1 MDRISG
7 LMPQTGWS
15 PLLSPATP
23 KNAPAT
29 TVEPAATSADTDDG
43 KSAGTDTQTAQ
54 DHAQTARFF
63 SGIAAARVGV
73 GEAQIEPVGPPP
85 DPNAPSGP
93 MPTFDVSPL
102 EEAAARVMAV
112 SAIAGDTDMAASE
125 ASEATETPES
135 QGETPAQDSAIKGV
149 ASSQSGEAAK
159 SAAMTQD
166 AAPDTSAA
174 QQWQTRPWPQTP
186 QTSVPQLDVTR

>member
-29 TVEPAATSADTDDG
+29 TVEPAATSADTNGG

-54 DHAQTARFF
+54 DHAQTARLFR
-63 SGIAAARVGV
+63 GIAAAHIAS
-73 GEAQIEPVGPPP
+73 GETQSEPVGPPP

-112 SAIAGDTDMAASE
+112 PAMAGDMAASE
-125 ASEATETPES
+125 TSEAVETPES
-135 QGETPAQDSAIKGV
+135 LGKTSEQDSAIKE
-149 ASSQSGEAAK
+149 SSQSGEATL
-159 SAAMTQD
+159 SAAVTQD

-174 QQWQTRPWPQTP
+174 QQWQARPWPQTP
-186 QTSVPQLDVTR
+186 QTNASQLDVTR